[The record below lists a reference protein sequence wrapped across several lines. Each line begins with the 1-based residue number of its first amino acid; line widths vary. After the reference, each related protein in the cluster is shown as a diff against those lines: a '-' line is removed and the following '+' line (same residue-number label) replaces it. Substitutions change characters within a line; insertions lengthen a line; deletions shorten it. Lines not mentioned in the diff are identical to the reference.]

1 MQFKPFIS
9 VSPKVEPL
17 KQFLSPRCQL
27 STVLDAYTLITGKLS
42 MASVVAKD
50 LILMHQRLIPIQ
62 KPSLIS
68 QLSTIASMLTEFA
81 ASQFLFKSLTKE
93 DQITLLK
100 NNVPLYI
107 QYVMA
112 RYFSAE
118 TGIEQVNWI
127 LEGQLIME
135 SLEEISKL
143 TRISLNEFNTT
154 VQMFPT
160 SEAAELYSRY
170 SENVGM
176 FYPFSQHCSGLVA
189 NMLLFYTNDSM
200 TDELI
205 EPKRISCIFEEAK
218 ELVRVGF
225 EHLDRNLY
233 LNAGSN
239 VGPLIHTLNKM
250 KALFGLCKVHSS
262 RKELVG
268 AIPQLLMIN
277 YTESEEH
284 WLNERLSEFRFQ
296 FASVGPTPEFFRDL
310 VVLLESSQTVA
321 TSFVQTWA
329 VMTSERVRRVLKSQ
343 PEFSNLPSKEQEIL
357 WSRNNRTA
365 IALALARINMLKTG
379 KDQFK
384 SAVGIIGCKDRS
396 WESQYESCTELE
408 ELKLNY
414 CYEPAMNHGRLDET
428 GIHCLKDI
436 MQEMKDMVIND
447 SIYKLFTILT
457 LLDTDGLD
465 HSPLYSEVL
474 KLRSIY
480 LKLFQRKLNAVG
492 CSFVDYATFRET
504 LQKVRILATLMETFF
519 D

>member
-1 MQFKPFIS
+1 M
-9 VSPKVEPL
+9 KVEPW

-42 MASVVAKD
+42 MTSVVAKD

-62 KPSLIS
+62 KSSLIS

-93 DQITLLK
+93 DQMTLLK
-100 NNVPLYI
+100 NNVPLYL
-107 QYVMA
+107 QYVTA

-135 SLEEISKL
+135 SLEEISRL
-143 TRISLNEFNTT
+143 ARISLNEFNAT

-189 NMLLFYTNDSM
+189 NMLLFYTNDSIS
-200 TDELI
+200 DELI

-250 KALFGLCKVHSS
+250 KALFGLCKVHNT

-268 AIPQLLMIN
+268 AIPQLLMVN
-277 YTESEEH
+277 YTEAEENWLSEK
-284 WLNERLSEFRFQ
+284 LSEFRFQ
-296 FASVGPTPEFFRDL
+296 FASVGPTPEYFKEL
-310 VVLLESSQTVA
+310 VVLLESSCSVSP
-321 TSFVQTWA
+321 SFVQAWA
-329 VMTSERVRRVLKSQ
+329 VMTSERVRRVLKSH
-343 PEFSNLPSKEQEIL
+343 PEFSNMPGKEQEVL
-357 WSRNNRTA
+357 WSKNQRTA
-365 IALALARINMLKTG
+365 VALGLARINLLKTG

-384 SAVGIIGCKDRS
+384 SAVGIIGCKDKS
-396 WESQYESCTELE
+396 WESQYENCTDLDK
-408 ELKLNY
+408 LRLNY
-414 CYEPAMNHGRLDET
+414 CYEPAMNHGRLDEY
-428 GIHCLKDI
+428 GIHCLKTL

-447 SIYKLFTILT
+447 SIYQIITILS
-457 LLDTDGLD
+457 LLDTEGLD
-465 HSPLYSEVL
+465 HSPLFGEVL

-504 LQKVRILATLMETFF
+504 LQKVRILANLMETFF